1 MNKRP
6 AKLLAA
12 ISQVIERIALDPLG
26 AHFLRGN
33 TPGAENKHWFRAKF
47 LPQYRLFFR
56 YSNQYK
62 TIVLPGSTTKITPS
76 LPSPG
81 RWDNLC

>member
-1 MNKRP
+1 MRQEVDSLKTSNQDDYINKRP

-26 AHFLRGN
+26 AHFRQGN

-47 LPQYRLFFR
+47 LPQYHLFFR
-56 YSNQYK
+56 CSNQHK
-62 TIVLPGSTTKITPS
+62 TIVV
-76 LPSPG
+76 
-81 RWDNLC
+81 D